1 MKYNFVP
8 INWKYDDLNNMLEA
22 SQDASSQTV
31 IENGAEFSLQRSTF
45 KVWKHFKKEIKLL
58 LLCIKIKSLGFLFQ

>member
-1 MKYNFVP
+1 MTFQAFLKSRSSK
-8 INWKYDDLNNMLEA
+8 ILKKYDLINILEA

-45 KVWKHFKKEIKLL
+45 KVWKYLNCYHVLKL
-58 LLCIKIKSLGFLFQ
+58 KV